1 MDLIRWSPFGDLDD
15 LFGRYTRGIDSQ
27 LPSLLGE
34 NAKWRPAANITENDS
49 EYTIK
54 ADLPAVKKEDI
65 DVNVENGV
73 LTISGERRIEKS
85 SDDEKEH
92 RRETFYGSFTRS
104 FSLPENA
111 DADAISAES
120 KDGVLV
126 VHVPKAKVEK
136 PKSVSIKVG

>member
-1 MDLIRWSPFGDLDD
+1 MDLIRWSPFRELDD
-15 LFGRYTRGIDSQ
+15 LFGRYTRGLESQ
-27 LPSLLGE
+27 PSLLGE
-34 NAKWRPAANITENDS
+34 NVKWRPAANITENDT

-54 ADLPAVKKEDI
+54 ADLPEVKKDDI
-65 DVNVENGV
+65 EVHVENGV

-85 SDDEKEH
+85 AEDEKEH

-111 DADAISAES
+111 NADAISAES

-136 PKSVSIKVG
+136 QKSVSIKVG